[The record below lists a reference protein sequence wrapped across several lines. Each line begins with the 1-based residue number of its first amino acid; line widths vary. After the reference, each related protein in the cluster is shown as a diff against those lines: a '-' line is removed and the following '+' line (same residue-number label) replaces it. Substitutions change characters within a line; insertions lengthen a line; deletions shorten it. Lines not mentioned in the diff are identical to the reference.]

1 MALERA
7 TVRKPAQE
15 RAAVHVPA
23 PRVPAAPSPA
33 QRLQRQLGNAGAQRW
48 VALVQRS
55 AALST
60 PHEPAEL
67 EAAATARQV
76 MRLSDPAANAPAV
89 AAGGPPRIHRAAQA
103 APPAPSVDLR
113 GQVAGGAPLPASV
126 RGFMEPRFN
135 ARFDQVRVHAD
146 ASSAQLARQLD
157 AHAFTVGQHL
167 FFGAGRFQP
176 DTREGKELI
185 AHELTHTIQQG
196 AVVQRS
202 AEAAVAQRS
211 PPRIQRLGIGDA
223 LNWIADKA
231 NYLPGFR
238 LLTIVLGMNPINF
251 APVERSAANLLRAL
265 LELIPVTGA
274 LLAQALDNHGI
285 FARAGAWVQTQ
296 VRALGLAG
304 GALKAALDAFLGSL
318 KWSDILDLGGVWER
332 GKRIFTEP
340 IERLIALGRSMVAQ
354 LLRLIR
360 EAILLPL
367 ARLAA
372 GTRGYDL
379 LRAVLGQDP
388 ISGEPVA
395 RTPAALIGGFM
406 KLIGQEEV
414 WQNLQKANAVARA
427 WAWFQGAL
435 AGVMGFVRQIPAQ
448 FVNALRAL
456 ELADLLLLPKAFAK
470 LAGVFGGFV
479 LEFLRWAG
487 NAVWTLLQIIFE
499 VVSPGALAYIKRTG
513 AALWGIVKNPLP
525 FVRNLV
531 RAAKLGFQNF
541 ADNFGA
547 HLKAGLIDWLTGSLP
562 GVYMPQAFSLG
573 EIVKFVFSVLGLTW
587 QNIRPKLVKVV
598 GETAV
603 KAMETGFDIV
613 VTLVTEGPAAA
624 WDKVKEHLTNL
635 KDMVIGGISDFVVET
650 VIKKAVPKL
659 VAMFVPGAGFISAI
673 ISIYDTIMVF
683 VEKLAQIAQVVT
695 GFIDSIVA
703 IAGGAIDAAAKRVET
718 ALAGVLSLAI
728 SFLAGFLGLGNIAD
742 KLMGLVR
749 KLRATVDKAIDAL
762 IAWIVKTAKALF
774 AKVFGKDK
782 GDADVEDDDVRTIAV
797 NRFVEL
803 VGPETTADAAS
814 KSALS
819 VQNEI
824 GPRGLKSFLVRPAK
838 AEAGY
843 EVAAA
848 ASPEELVAALV
859 PAGKDVQ
866 VSMHAE
872 IRLRGERQTSE
883 GAAGVLEVKQP
894 GSAQSPA
901 LKDKEYGYLS
911 PPDPVKGLGR
921 SLRQFREPSAA
932 IVAPK
937 SGSGP
942 IEVVAWN
949 AGNRVSQSNVSHAEH
964 VFVAWISQR
973 HNAAWRRRI
982 ESIDIT
988 ITRSSC
994 GDCVHDLFELAKID
1008 LAHVPRQGKRLAWL
1022 ELHCGKLPTTV
1033 ADVVKLSQVWTVA
1046 GSSPKPPANEA
1057 EHKKVCKEVLKAQK
1071 KKRAEAKKQ
1080 RK

>member
-7 TVRKPAQE
+7 TVRKPAPE
-15 RAAVHVPA
+15 RPAVHVPA
-23 PRVPAAPSPA
+23 PRVAAAPSPA
-33 QRLQRQLGNAGAQRW
+33 QRLQRQLGNAGTQRW
-48 VALVQRS
+48 AALVQRS
-55 AALST
+55 AALSS

-89 AAGGPPRIHRAAQA
+89 AAGGPPRIHRAAPAA

-176 DTREGKELI
+176 DTREGRELI

-274 LLAQALDNHGI
+274 LLAQALENHGI

-304 GALKAALDAFLGSL
+304 SALKAALDAFLGSL
-318 KWSDILDLGGVWER
+318 KWSDVFDLGRVWER

-379 LRAVLGQDP
+379 LRAVLGRDP

-541 ADNFGA
+541 AGNFGA

-659 VAMFVPGAGFISAI
+659 IAMFIPGAGFISAI

-683 VEKLAQIAQVVT
+683 VEKLAKIAQVVT

-742 KLMGLVR
+742 KVMGVI
-749 KLRATVDKAIDAL
+749 KEIRATVDKAIDAL
-762 IAWIVKTAKALF
+762 IAWIVKMAKALF
-774 AKVFGKDK
+774 AKVFGKK
-782 GDADVEDDDVRTIAV
+782 DAQK
-797 NRFVEL
+797 
-803 VGPETTADAAS
+803 S
-814 KSALS
+814 KSASVKRDLVTALS
-819 VQNEI
+819 QQLSTDRKHEEARVTIAKVAQQFRPLGVKSVLVEAPDSDGESAIIVEMSPGEEVARLTPGGAIEKGASVRLNVELTLSPAQPSELGAIVGVVQEPEKPKRKDKRPYEYLEAVLGEAVTKTRSGKPVGGIVFPESGGKVQLMTWSTSSLDIEKRSNTTHAERQFALWLENMARDPDGVKVLQRVTGVELHLREYSPCAACTDLFDEI
-824 GPRGLKSFLVRPAK
+824 TARLPNAK
-838 AEAGY
+838 ARSLTWY
-843 EVAAA
+843 K
-848 ASPEELVAALV
+848 LY
-859 PAGKDVQ
+859 AGKDV
-866 VSMHAE
+866 A
-872 IRLRGERQTSE
+872 
-883 GAAGVLEVKQP
+883 
-894 GSAQSPA
+894 SPTT
-901 LKDKEYGYLS
+901 
-911 PPDPVKGLGR
+911 PDSVNRIIGLGWR
-921 SLRQFREPSAA
+921 VSAPGTEIPSRPGGLR
-932 IVAPK
+932 VHL
-937 SGSGP
+937 
-942 IEVVAWN
+942 V
-949 AGNRVSQSNVSHAEH
+949 NRV
-964 VFVAWISQR
+964 
-973 HNAAWRRRI
+973 
-982 ESIDIT
+982 
-988 ITRSSC
+988 
-994 GDCVHDLFELAKID
+994 G
-1008 LAHVPRQGKRLAWL
+1008 
-1022 ELHCGKLPTTV
+1022 
-1033 ADVVKLSQVWTVA
+1033 
-1046 GSSPKPPANEA
+1046 
-1057 EHKKVCKEVLKAQK
+1057 K
-1071 KKRAEAKKQ
+1071 KK
-1080 RK
+1080 